1 MTYSFILTL
10 LFNSTVFLILTSTP
24 VKGQNSKN
32 IEKWDRVDYA
42 YLDNTF
48 FQKLPVSH
56 PQYSGDQMGMSNYFT
71 INSFENYIKIQKL
84 WISKDRKKYKAEIKY
99 VTSESLD
106 TSDIKNF
113 IFYDSTWF
121 TPLNPEPKGKRIIK
135 KIVNDSLFIFPY
147 YWESKFDK
155 HIVIADSLFKFKPP
169 YGNYKCD
176 NRSCFTCNG
185 TSLSGAKMQVTTKEL
200 MFMVIP
206 EKTFILIDFFDTP
219 AKGIYYQINNIRWKP
234 VQYNRVNEWTNII
247 GKIYFQ
253 PIGPNNYYYR
263 QDTLGI
269 DLGGRLDKI
278 GEITQSY
285 YYQGIVEPQFIGA
298 NIIKGV
304 TLSFNGNQLLRNQ
317 VYKLEIAIDPRL
329 LSFNKENNA
338 IIPIK
343 LKFSEGLTYETT
355 LIVFK

>member
-24 VKGQNSKN
+24 VKGQNSKI

-56 PQYSGDQMGMSNYFT
+56 PQYFGDQMGISKSFT
-71 INSFENYIKIQKL
+71 ISSFENYIKIEKL

-121 TPLNPEPKGKRIIK
+121 TLLNPEPKGKRIIK
-135 KIVNDSLFIFPY
+135 KIVNDSLYIFPY
-147 YWESKFDK
+147 YWENKFDNHN
-155 HIVIADSLFKFKPP
+155 HIVDSLYKFKPP
-169 YGNYKCD
+169 YGKYKCD
-176 NRSCFTCNG
+176 YPGCYICN
-185 TSLSGAKMQVTTKEL
+185 SVYKKGAKVPATSKNL
-200 MFMVIP
+200 MFKVFP
-206 EKTFILIDFFDTP
+206 EKTFILIDYFDNP
-219 AKGIYYQINNIRWKP
+219 DQGFYYQINNIRWKP
-234 VQYNRVNEWTNII
+234 IQYDQVKELSNMI

-253 PIGPNNYYYR
+253 PIGPTNYYYR
-263 QDTLGI
+263 PDTLGI
-269 DLGGRLDKI
+269 NFNGVEKI
-278 GEITQSY
+278 TEITQSY
-285 YYQGIVEPQFIGA
+285 YYDGIAEPQFIGA
-298 NIIKGV
+298 NNIKGV
-304 TLSFNGNQLLRNQ
+304 TLSFNENQLLRNQ

-355 LIVFK
+355 LKVFK